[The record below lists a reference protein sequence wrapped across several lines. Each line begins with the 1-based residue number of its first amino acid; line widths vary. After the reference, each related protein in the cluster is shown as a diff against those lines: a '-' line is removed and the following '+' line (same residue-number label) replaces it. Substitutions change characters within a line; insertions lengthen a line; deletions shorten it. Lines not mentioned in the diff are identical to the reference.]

1 MRDVIA
7 TVMPWEQKE
16 RGNMK
21 KRTLLVATIV
31 LIMFSNIVGCDFNKE
46 QEKSIAPNKIESS
59 VTEGSILYTPTK
71 LEWLA
76 MDLNM
81 RYRKDLLDSKGFS
94 IHFRSSTL
102 KDTVIIAVT
111 YIDSVD
117 RRLMKKEILKARDRI
132 KMTSKEYG
140 WDAWV
145 KISEMMLK
153 LKKNDI
159 EGWLK

>member
-1 MRDVIA
+1 MV
-7 TVMPWEQKE
+7 TVMPWKQKE

-31 LIMFSNIVGCDFNKE
+31 LIMFSNIVGCDFTKE
-46 QEKSIAPNKIESS
+46 QEKSIAKHKIESP
-59 VTEGSILYTPTK
+59 VPEGSIPYTPTK

-94 IHFRSSTL
+94 IHFRSGKL
-102 KDTVIIAVT
+102 KETVIIAVT

-117 RRLMKKEILKARDRI
+117 RRLLKREILRARDRI

-145 KISEMMLK
+145 KISERMLK

-159 EGWLK
+159 EGWSK